1 MGRIVAGVIKSAVQ
15 QEGREWGEAEAELDK
30 KTLLR

>member
-1 MGRIVAGVIKSAVQ
+1 MGWVVAGVIKSAGQ
-15 QEGREWGEAEAELDK
+15 QEGREWGGAVAELDK